1 MINRGS
7 DGGDGAVAD
16 KRAGRPDGVSD
27 VSDVI
32 DVVIVDDEELFRTG
46 LRMVLETAGDIRVV
60 EVCEADGVLKAVAA
74 HSPDVVLLDIRMP
87 QRDGLAVLEDLKG
100 RIPTPAVVMLTS
112 FSADAYVVRALRAGA
127 DGFLLKDSDPADLI
141 RAVRAAAVGGGLLSP
156 SVGAA
161 VVEGYAA
168 SLEART
174 PPGPDPDPESADER
188 HGRREAALPSPDASG
203 RNGTAGA
210 GGAGGVAGADQQ
222 SASHELRRRMARL
235 TAREHEVLALL
246 GTGLSNPEIAEQ
258 LGITPG
264 TAKEHVSATLAKLG
278 TDNRVRAA
286 VIAYQAG
293 LVGGPRPTPVRDGG
307 TPPGPAR

>member
-1 MINRGS
+1 M
-7 DGGDGAVAD
+7 
-16 KRAGRPDGVSD
+16 
-27 VSDVI
+27 
-32 DVVIVDDEELFRTG
+32 IVDDEELFRTG

-60 EVCEADGVLKAVAA
+60 EACEADGVLKAVAA

-127 DGFLLKDSDPADLI
+127 DGFLLKDSDPDDLI

-156 SVGAA
+156 SIATA
-161 VVEGYAA
+161 VVEGYAS
-168 SLEART
+168 SLDAPA
-174 PPGPDPDPESADER
+174 PPGPDASD
-188 HGRREAALPSPDASG
+188 REVPGPA
-203 RNGTAGA
+203 TAGA
-210 GGAGGVAGADQQ
+210 APRTAPR
-222 SASHELRRRMARL
+222 ELRERLARL

-246 GTGLSNPEIAEQ
+246 GTGLSNPEIAER

-286 VIAYQAG
+286 VIAHRAG
-293 LVGGPRPTPVRDGG
+293 LVGASL
-307 TPPGPAR
+307 PPPEPAR

>member
-1 MINRGS
+1 MANRG
-7 DGGDGAVAD
+7 
-16 KRAGRPDGVSD
+16 AGRPD
-27 VSDVI
+27 DVI

-46 LRMVLETAGDIRVV
+46 LRMVLETAGDVRVV
-60 EVCEADGVLKAVAA
+60 EACEADGVLKAVAA

-127 DGFLLKDSDPADLI
+127 DGFLLKDSDPDDLI
-141 RAVRAAAVGGGLLSP
+141 RAVRAAAVGGVVLSP
-156 SVGAA
+156 SIAAA
-161 VVEGYAA
+161 VVEGYA
-168 SLEART
+168 STLDART
-174 PPGPDPDPESADER
+174 PPGPDALER
-188 HGRREAALPSPDASG
+188 DLPGHDTSRAAQRTASG
-203 RNGTAGA
+203 ESR
-210 GGAGGVAGADQQ
+210 
-222 SASHELRRRMARL
+222 ERLARL

-246 GTGLSNPEIAEQ
+246 GNGLSNPEIAER
-258 LGITPG
+258 LAITPG

-293 LVGGPRPTPVRDGG
+293 LVGGSRPAPGRDGG
-307 TPPGPAR
+307 LPTPEPAR